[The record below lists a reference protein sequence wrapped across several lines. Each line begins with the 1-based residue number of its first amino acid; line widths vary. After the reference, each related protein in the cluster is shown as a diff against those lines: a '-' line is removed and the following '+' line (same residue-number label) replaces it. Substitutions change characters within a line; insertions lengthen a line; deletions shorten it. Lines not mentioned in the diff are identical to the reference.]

1 MTSGRGR
8 PFAGMPGFPVRR
20 GTGHRGTCRCLRVLF
35 RWRSSLLISPAETT
49 GAELPEAGADR
60 NAVVAGGDQEA
71 LRIGADRQL
80 RQRPG
85 RGPKGH
91 LSALGGVERGLVA
104 RAEDMVG
111 RLLVQ
116 RRRAPYVRAYLGIGD
131 DVVHGPIQ
139 DRARAAGPVRD

>member
-8 PFAGMPGFPVRR
+8 PSAGMRGSRVRC
-20 GTGHRGTCRCLRVLF
+20 GTGRQGTCRCLRVLF
-35 RWRSSLLISPAETT
+35 RWRSSLFVPPAETT
-49 GAELPEAGADR
+49 GAELPEARADR

-80 RQRPG
+80 WQRPR

-104 RAEDMVG
+104 RAEDVVG
-111 RLLVQ
+111 RLLVK
-116 RRRAPYVRAYLGIGD
+116 RRRATNVGADLGIGD
-131 DVVHGPIQ
+131 DVIH
-139 DRARAAGPVRD
+139 